1 MKQITRSSVVVM
13 ALLLMAALFTTG
25 CKRASHSFPPSGAVA
40 GWDKTGDTRTFNPD
54 TLWTYIDGG
63 ADQYVNAGLAHAYT
77 ADYKYQGN
85 VEAVVDVYA
94 MSSPASAKKIFN
106 ADPTVGSRPVTLG
119 DAARQY
125 ERSLVFM
132 KGKNIV
138 RITAYEGAT
147 NQADA
152 LLALAQGI
160 DSRL

>member
-1 MKQITRSSVVVM
+1 MKKIANRSFVVV
-13 ALLLMAALFTTG
+13 ALLLAATLFTTG

-63 ADQYVNAGLAHAYT
+63 ADQYVNAGVVHAYT
-77 ADYKYQGN
+77 ADYKYKGD

-94 MSSPASAKKIFN
+94 MSSPAGAKKIFE
-106 ADPTVGSRPVTLG
+106 ADPTVGSKPVSLG

-138 RITAYEGAT
+138 RITAYQGAT

-152 LLALAQGI
+152 LLALGQGI